1 MHGIPIAPDPPP
13 TPHQRTS
20 LHISQEARLC
30 SFAGMQADA
39 VPVEGVEP
47 LRHRTVMVRACAHLP
62 LTCQ

>member
-1 MHGIPIAPDPPP
+1 
-13 TPHQRTS
+13 
-20 LHISQEARLC
+20 
-30 SFAGMQADA
+30 MQADA